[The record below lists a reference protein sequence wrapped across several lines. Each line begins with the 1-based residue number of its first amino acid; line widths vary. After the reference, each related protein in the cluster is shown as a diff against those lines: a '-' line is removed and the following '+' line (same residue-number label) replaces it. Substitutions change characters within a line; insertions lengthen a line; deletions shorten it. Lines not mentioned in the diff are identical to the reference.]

1 MAERTALS
9 LSELNGLIKAAIT
22 GSLPDTYWVVAEIA
36 DIKQNQKG
44 HCYLEL
50 VEKKEHTTV
59 AQIRATI
66 WVYEYRAISSR
77 FLKAT
82 GEALRQ
88 GMKVLFLASVSYHEV
103 YGLSLGI
110 KDIDPTYT
118 LGEMARKKK
127 EVVERLRKEGLL
139 DLNKARELPLLP
151 RRIAVISSPTAAGYS
166 DFFRHLDTNPYGYWF
181 GHTLFPA
188 LMQGPEAEQS
198 ILSALLSIQ
207 KKSAAFDCVVIIRG
221 GGSVIDLNCFD
232 SYALAARVAAFPLPV
247 ITGIGHEKDDTVV
260 DLVAHTRM
268 KTPTAVAEF
277 LISGT
282 RCFEQRVLDLER
294 RVIQQAGEM
303 LQSNRLKLNSYAQ
316 KLLLVPVRLTPVFRN
331 RLLTLQREIRALL
344 KQRFQDE
351 TAGLNRM
358 EQAVRHLDPANVLK
372 RGYSITTC
380 RGKLVRAA
388 SELRP
393 GAAIETTLHKGTV
406 TSIVRSNKEVQGH
419 GKEQRT
425 DLLPG
430 FE

>member
-1 MAERTALS
+1 MAERSSLS

-22 GSLPDTYWVVAEIA
+22 GGLPDTYWVVAEIA

-82 GEALRQ
+82 SEALRQ

-110 KDIDPTYT
+110 RDIDPTYT

-127 EVVERLRKEGLL
+127 EVIERLRKEGLL

-166 DFFRHLDTNPYGYWF
+166 DFFRHLDQNPYGYWF

-188 LMQGPEAEQS
+188 LMQGPEAEGS
-198 ILSALLSIQ
+198 ILGALRSIQ
-207 KKSAAFDCVVIIRG
+207 EKSASFDLVVIIRG

-232 SYALAARVAAFPLPV
+232 SYALAAGVAAFPLPV

-277 LISGT
+277 LISGA
-282 RCFEQRVLDLER
+282 RSFEQRVLELER
-294 RVIQQAGEM
+294 RVIQQAGE
-303 LQSNRLKLNSYAQ
+303 LLRSNRLKLNSYAQ
-316 KLLLVPVRLTPVFRN
+316 KLLLVPMRLTSVFRN
-331 RLLTLQREIRALL
+331 RLLTLQREVLALL

-351 TAGLNRM
+351 TSGLNRM

-380 RGKLVRAA
+380 RGKLVREA
-388 SELRP
+388 SELRA

-406 TSIVRSNKEVQGH
+406 TSIVRSKKEVQRH